1 MEKLLPDCHVHTCFS
16 GDSEAPVKAML
27 DKAVSL
33 GLSGLCITDHIDY
46 DYPDDPELFLFDV
59 TEYFSFLTKLK
70 EEFHNKL
77 PVRIGVELGLQPHLA
92 DLHRQFAGE
101 YPFDFIIGSSHVV
114 DKADPYYPA
123 FWDGKD
129 PKTVIRHYFE
139 SILENINAFSDFDVY
154 GHLDYIARYCP
165 DKNFVYC
172 CEDYMDILDECLRT
186 LIFKGKGIEL
196 NTAGFKYGLGHPNP
210 HETILRRYKELG
222 GEILTVGSDAHKP
235 EHLAWNFP
243 QIPELLKNCG
253 FSYITVFDQRKPSFL
268 AL

>member
-1 MEKLLPDCHVHTCFS
+1 
-16 GDSEAPVKAML
+16 
-27 DKAVSL
+27 
-33 GLSGLCITDHIDY
+33 
-46 DYPDDPELFLFDV
+46 
-59 TEYFSFLTKLK
+59 
-70 EEFHNKL
+70 
-77 PVRIGVELGLQPHLA
+77 
-92 DLHRQFAGE
+92 
-101 YPFDFIIGSSHVV
+101 
-114 DKADPYYPA
+114 
-123 FWDGKD
+123 
-129 PKTVIRHYFE
+129 
-139 SILENINAFSDFDVY
+139 
-154 GHLDYIARYCP
+154 
-165 DKNFVYC
+165 
-172 CEDYMDILDECLRT
+172 MDILDECLRT